1 MNRKKRI
8 SLPIVFDER
17 QRQRIEE
24 AFSGKWKFTTV
35 EIVKRNGEWYTH
47 FVLKKTV
54 ELPDDFETIIAI
66 DRGEHNLA
74 VAVAVSK
81 KNPEKSMKGQF
92 WRREEVKQIR
102 GLYSH
107 IRRKL
112 QEKKLL
118 KKVKEL
124 KGKEKF
130 KANQQLHIIAN
141 QIVEYVKQFPKPII
155 VMENLNGMEAT

>member
-1 MNRKKRI
+1 
-8 SLPIVFDER
+8 
-17 QRQRIEE
+17 
-24 AFSGKWKFTTV
+24 
-35 EIVKRNGEWYTH
+35 
-47 FVLKKTV
+47 
-54 ELPDDFETIIAI
+54 
-66 DRGEHNLA
+66 
-74 VAVAVSK
+74 
-81 KNPEKSMKGQF
+81 MKGQL

-141 QIVEYVKQFPKPII
+141 S
-155 VMENLNGMEAT
+155 

>member
-1 MNRKKRI
+1 
-8 SLPIVFDER
+8 
-17 QRQRIEE
+17 
-24 AFSGKWKFTTV
+24 
-35 EIVKRNGEWYTH
+35 
-47 FVLKKTV
+47 
-54 ELPDDFETIIAI
+54 
-66 DRGEHNLA
+66 
-74 VAVAVSK
+74 
-81 KNPEKSMKGQF
+81 MKGQL

-124 KGKEKF
+124 KGKGRF
-130 KANQQLHIIAN
+130 KVNQQLHIIAN